1 MLLENVGCVRCGSV
15 AGRFLFWDTF
25 GQFCVVPLLLQ
36 IFLAKAD
43 SAAKGSEA
51 VGILLPHPF
60 PIVTLL

>member
-1 MLLENVGCVRCGSV
+1 MGVLLADFCSGILLGN
-15 AGRFLFWDTF
+15 
-25 GQFCVVPLLLQ
+25 FCVVPLLLQ